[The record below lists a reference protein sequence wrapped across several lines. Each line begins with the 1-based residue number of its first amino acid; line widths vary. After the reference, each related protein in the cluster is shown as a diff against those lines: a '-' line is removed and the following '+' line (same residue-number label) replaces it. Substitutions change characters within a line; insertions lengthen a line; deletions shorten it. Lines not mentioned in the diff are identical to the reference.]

1 MMSSFFFLFFY
12 FGEKS
17 VAGNCNRNF
26 YLRRDERKS
35 LFRNLFIIVI
45 TLLGR
50 NFLAID
56 SPSVTLYICS
66 KDKRNYVWRI

>member
-1 MMSSFFFLFFY
+1 M
-12 FGEKS
+12 
-17 VAGNCNRNF
+17 
-26 YLRRDERKS
+26 RRDERKS

-50 NFLAID
+50 NFLPID

>member
-1 MMSSFFFLFFY
+1 MMSSFFFLFFC

-17 VAGNCNRNF
+17 VAENCNRNF

-56 SPSVTLYICS
+56 SPVTLYICS